1 MLAPPVGADVDQR
14 TLVQRAQRGDH
25 DAFAELARGVIARLG
40 RAARLITRDP
50 ELARDAV
57 QEALISSWR
66 DLPGLRDPDKFEAW
80 AHRLTVRACL
90 RLVTRERRRAVEV
103 VQPLADLGDMRDL
116 AHDVALRDALDVAL
130 RRLDPERRALVVLHV
145 YVGMVLPEAAA
156 ALGIP
161 LGTAKSR
168 LHRSLREMRV
178 TLETTTGVDAEIASE
193 GQLA

>member
-1 MLAPPVGADVDQR
+1 MDQR
-14 TLVQRAQRGDH
+14 TLVQQAQRGDH
-25 DAFAELARGVIARLG
+25 DAYAALAHAVIGRLG
-40 RAARLITRDP
+40 RAARLILRDP

-57 QEALISSWR
+57 QEALIIAWR
-66 DLPGLRDPDKFEAW
+66 DLPGLRDPDRFDAW
-80 AHRLTVRACL
+80 VHRLAVRACL
-90 RLVTRERRRAVEV
+90 RLASRERRRAVEV
-103 VQPLADLGDMRDL
+103 VLPVEDLGQPGDL
-116 AHDVALRDALDVAL
+116 EHEVALRDALDRAL

-145 YVGMVLPEAAA
+145 YVGMTLPEVAA

-178 TLETTTGVDAEIASE
+178 SLETIPNNHADLASE

>member
-1 MLAPPVGADVDQR
+1 MDQR
-14 TLVQRAQRGDH
+14 TLVERAQRGDH
-25 DAFAELARGVIARLG
+25 DAFAVLARGVIDRLG
-40 RAARLITRDP
+40 RAARLIVRDP

-57 QEALISSWR
+57 QEALISAWR
-66 DLPGLRDPDKFEAW
+66 DLPGLRDADRFDAW
-80 AHRLTVRACL
+80 VYRLTVRGCL
-90 RLVTRERRRAVEV
+90 RLAQRERRRTAEVELPEIELGHPGNLERDV
-103 VQPLADLGDMRDL
+103 V
-116 AHDVALRDALDVAL
+116 LRDALDGAL

-168 LHRSLREMRV
+168 LHRALREMRV
-178 TLETTTGVDAEIASE
+178 TLETTSRESTELASE